1 MYTVSFKSPYAALAA
16 GTALTGIVLS
26 ALSHLV
32 LRSTPLT
39 ALGIATVLI
48 AAVSFTIARGQPK
61 ISPEAS
67 AILLQSGAEN
77 TSAMV
82 EELGLKTKAIYLPTS
97 ISGDKPKALI
107 PLDSNVEFSAKI
119 LPNRLIVRYGSNPA
133 EVGLLIS
140 TPGSAVSGLVKA
152 KSDWSAEDLES
163 AISVILVGTINLVD
177 GVRVTANAEKI
188 LVEVSNPR
196 LENSK
201 MLIYENLGTPI
212 SSIVASIVTQVLQK
226 PVSINIERF
235 SKGKCV
241 IELKVVRRG
250 L

>member
-1 MYTVSFKSPYAALAA
+1 MYTVSFKSPYATLAA
-16 GTALTGIVLS
+16 STALTGIILS
-26 ALSHLV
+26 ALSYLV
-32 LRSTPLT
+32 LRATPLT
-39 ALGIATVLI
+39 ALGMSAVLI

-77 TSAMV
+77 ISAIV
-82 EELGLKTKAIYLPTS
+82 EELGLKSKAIYLPTS

-107 PLDSNVEFSAKI
+107 PLDQNVEFSAKV
-119 LPNRLIVRYGSNPA
+119 LPNRLIVKYGSNPA

-140 TPGSAVSGLVKA
+140 TPGSAVCGLVKA
-152 KSDWSAEDLES
+152 KPDWSAEDLES
-163 AISVILVGTINLVD
+163 AISVILIGTINLAD
-177 GVRVTANAEKI
+177 GVRVTADAEKV

-196 LENSK
+196 LEQSK
-201 MLIYENLGTPI
+201 MWIYEVLGTPI
-212 SSIVASIVTQVLQK
+212 GSTVASIVAQILQK
-226 PVSINIERF
+226 PVSITVERF

-241 IELKVVRRG
+241 VELKVVGRG